1 MRDYIKIY
9 VKNSLSYLKIKV
21 NSKHK
26 RRVGKNVKK
35 IQGKFVKKV
44 LSHKTNQNTIDITK
58 ITK

>member
-44 LSHKTNQNTIDITK
+44 LSYKTNQNTIDITK
-58 ITK
+58 IRK